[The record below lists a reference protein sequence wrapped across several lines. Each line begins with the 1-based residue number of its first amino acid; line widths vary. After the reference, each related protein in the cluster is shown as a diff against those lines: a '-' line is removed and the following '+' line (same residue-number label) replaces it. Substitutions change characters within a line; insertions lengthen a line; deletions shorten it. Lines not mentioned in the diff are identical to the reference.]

1 MLRQLASGRI
11 SNGSRNKGVKKMTII
26 SLPTY
31 QKHWIYTKPY
41 GHDIVI
47 WCDTGKTTI
56 QCKWQNVERTKDGRV
71 KQKEGK

>member
-1 MLRQLASGRI
+1 
-11 SNGSRNKGVKKMTII
+11 MTII

-31 QKHWIYTKPY
+31 QKHWIHTKPY

-56 QCKWQNVERTKDGRV
+56 QCKWQDVERTKDGRV